1 MKNLSLLL
9 LAAVLALGA
18 AGCGRHGDTGGGHDS
33 GHGHADDHGHEHS
46 VHSEDESGH
55 GHGHDEGG
63 PQGRTRIAAKIAT
76 EAGIRTAP
84 AGPGVIREEH
94 ELQGLVT
101 TIEGRH
107 ARVVARFPGPIR
119 AVLAGVG
126 DAVRAGQTLA
136 RIESNVSLTQY
147 AVTAPFAG
155 TVLAREAALGE
166 MAGEAPLFE
175 VADLS
180 RLWVDL
186 HVFGADAQQVR
197 PGLAVEVTRLTD
209 GKTLQTRL
217 DRVLP
222 ATATASQSTVARAT
236 IENADSLWRPGTAV
250 RARVTLSEQPAG
262 LVVPSGALQLV
273 ADQQVVFVRVGDEYE
288 ARPIESGRR
297 DGRNVEVLSGLEAGA
312 EVVVEQ
318 SYLVKADIEKSAASH
333 DH

>member
-18 AGCGRHGDTGGGHDS
+18 AGCGRHGDSGGEHGS
-33 GHGHADDHGHEHS
+33 GHGHEDDHGHAAHA
-46 VHSEDESGH
+46 EDESGH
-55 GHGHDEGG
+55 GHDEGG
-63 PQGRTRIAAKIAT
+63 LEGRTRIAAEIAA

-119 AVLAGVG
+119 AVLVGVG
-126 DAVRAGQTLA
+126 DPVRAGQTLA
-136 RIESNVSLTQY
+136 RIESNVSLTEY
-147 AVTAPFAG
+147 PVTAPFAG
-155 TVLAREAALGE
+155 TVLAREAAAGE

-186 HVFGADAQQVR
+186 HLFGADAQQVR
-197 PGLAVEVTRLTD
+197 PGLVVEVTRPTD
-209 GKTLQTRL
+209 GKTMQTRL

-236 IENADSLWRPGTAV
+236 IENADGLWRPGTAV

-262 LVVPSGALQLV
+262 LVVPSGALQFV
-273 ADQQVVFVRVGDEYE
+273 ADRQVVFVRVGDEYE
-288 ARPIESGRR
+288 ARQIEPGRR
-297 DGRNVEVLSGLEAGA
+297 DGRNVEVLSGLEPGA